1 MDLNEAYNCGK
12 NSDVVSYSDDELDKQ
27 IEILQL
33 VISYLNGRGDSA
45 IVISSLRRDL
55 ESFNNFKRER
65 EFQCSILI
73 PSIVLGQVKR

>member
-12 NSDVVSYSDDELDKQ
+12 NSDVVSYSDEELDKQ

-65 EFQCSILI
+65 ELH
-73 PSIVLGQVKR
+73 KTTR